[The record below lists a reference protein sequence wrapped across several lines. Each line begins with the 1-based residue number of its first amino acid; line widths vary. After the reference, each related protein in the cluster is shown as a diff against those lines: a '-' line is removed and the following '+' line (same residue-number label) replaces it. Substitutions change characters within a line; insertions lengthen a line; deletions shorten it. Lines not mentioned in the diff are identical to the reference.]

1 MSSATQGPYVSD
13 FVFLLKANSENLE
26 SFCVLP
32 KVTSLRKDKILF
44 EAQVVRLQRPHF
56 FFFFTRQDAALT
68 EGACLNEE
76 PLLADPGH
84 WQACLLWRVGAV
96 DTCSRGSADA
106 AVGQQGSGAA
116 ILDDY
121 LEPLLCKTWR

>member
-13 FVFLLKANSENLE
+13 FVFLLRANSENLE
-26 SFCVLP
+26 SFCILP
-32 KVTSLRKDKILF
+32 KVTSLTKDKILF
-44 EAQVVRLQRPHF
+44 EAQVVRLQRPHIF
-56 FFFFTRQDAALT
+56 FLTRQDAVLT

-76 PLLADPGH
+76 PLRDDPGY

-121 LEPLLCKTWR
+121 LEPLRCKTWR